1 MPGPWRSK
9 LTKYQ
14 SKIAELRSK
23 IPPTPYVEIA
33 RILNEKPYEL
43 GITAGSIWAFVKAR
57 DPRRAKKV
65 FKLPDQEPTRPT
77 EPQPAETVQEF
88 HARTKTKIP
97 YSQHKAAREK
107 EEQEARSRPPETKIF
122 DE

>member
-1 MPGPWRSK
+1 MPGPWKSK

-14 SKIAELRSK
+14 SKIAEERSK

-33 RILNEKPYEL
+33 RILNAKPYEL

-65 FKLPDQEPTRPT
+65 FKLPDQAPTAPAPNHTPKQGNAKKERPIYEP
-77 EPQPAETVQEF
+77 EPEPK
-88 HARTKTKIP
+88 HDP
-97 YSQHKAAREK
+97 YA
-107 EEQEARSRPPETKIF
+107 P
-122 DE
+122 

>member
-65 FKLPDQEPTRPT
+65 FKLPDQEPARPT
-77 EPQPAETVQEF
+77 QPAPAQPASQVNAKKERPIYEPEPEPK
-88 HARTKTKIP
+88 HDP
-97 YSQHKAAREK
+97 YA
-107 EEQEARSRPPETKIF
+107 P
-122 DE
+122 

>member
-14 SKIAELRSK
+14 NKIAEERSK

-33 RILNEKPYEL
+33 RILNEEYKL

-65 FKLPDQEPTRPT
+65 FKLPDQAATAPIQPPPSQPPGQGNAKKERPIYEP
-77 EPQPAETVQEF
+77 EPEPK
-88 HARTKTKIP
+88 HDP
-97 YSQHKAAREK
+97 YA
-107 EEQEARSRPPETKIF
+107 P
-122 DE
+122 

>member
-14 SKIAELRSK
+14 SKIAELRST

-33 RILNEKPYEL
+33 RILNGKPYEL

-65 FKLPDQEPTRPT
+65 FKLPDQALATPIQHP
-77 EPQPAETVQEF
+77 PAHQAGEVQAKQESPGHTYEKWEEAERQRNKEIET
-88 HARTKTKIP
+88 TPLKP
-97 YSQHKAAREK
+97 YQ
-107 EEQEARSRPPETKIF
+107 
-122 DE
+122 DD